1 MTLFH
6 SDIITKIDLGHTIF
20 IQRASGIVEAQC
32 SDNFTYEI
40 EHITENLETL
50 KRLNTNGKLLM
61 LNCLEPYTLLSSE
74 ARHFIATGSH
84 IDFIQAEAYVLKSL
98 AQKLIAT
105 FFIRVDKPKVPTNF
119 FVKKEDAEKW
129 LLKFK
134 S

>member
-6 SDIITKIDLGHTIF
+6 SDIIAKIDLGHTIF
-20 IQRASGIVEAQC
+20 IQRSNGIVEAHC

-40 EHITENLETL
+40 EHIKENLENL
-50 KRLNTNGKLLM
+50 KRLSSNGKLLM

-74 ARHFIATGSH
+74 ARLFIAKGSQ
-84 IDFIQAEAYVLKSL
+84 IDFIQAEAYVLQSL

-119 FVKKEDAEKW
+119 FVKKEEAEKW